1 MKNNRNMLL
10 GYAGYVFILIVLIGT
25 ADSMFTLG
33 EIQRGHLNPATWT
46 HISLWTGMFFIVTPA
61 MLMLLAVAGSGDS
74 KRVLQQQNEYLQGQ
88 LNRSYANHRR
98 TIEQLATA
106 HLAREQYDRAMAAL
120 ETVNANVTAL
130 EARCAEAEKEV
141 EFWRTKDNV
150 SAAADVYYTLCQD
163 YRDECDKHGG
173 LTQFVDHLYDLAKS
187 REGLKEL
194 DNE

>member
-10 GYAGYVFILIVLIGT
+10 GYAAYVSIVTVLIGT

-46 HISLWTGMFFIVTPA
+46 HISLWIGMFFIVVPA

-74 KRVLQQQNEYLQGQ
+74 KRVLQQQNELLQDK
-88 LNRSYANHRR
+88 LNQAYANHSK
-98 TIEQLATA
+98 TLEQLAGA
-106 HLAREQYDRAMAAL
+106 HLARDQYDRAMAAL
-120 ETVNANVTAL
+120 ETVNANVEAL

-163 YRDECDKHGG
+163 YRDECNKYGG
-173 LTQFVDHLYDLAKS
+173 LTQFVDYLADIAKK
-187 REGLKEL
+187 RESSEEL